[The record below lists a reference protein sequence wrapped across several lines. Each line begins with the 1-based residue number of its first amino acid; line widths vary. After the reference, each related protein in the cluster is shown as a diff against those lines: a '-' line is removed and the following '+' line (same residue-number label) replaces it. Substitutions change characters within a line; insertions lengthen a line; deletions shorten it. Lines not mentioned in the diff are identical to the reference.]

1 MPERAVIIAAGRAA
15 WARIKKSHSFDD
27 WLKIGRALLAG
38 RASEVSQN
46 LANGAAKAPAR
57 CRRVE
62 TPVPL
67 AAANGTGVHARRGG
81 GGLPRALDKPSR
93 VMPRSELGEDRVN
106 VAPAPRCL
114 GGEEDAGARSG
125 SV

>member
-93 VMPRSELGEDRVN
+93 VIAAFR
-106 VAPAPRCL
+106 
-114 GGEEDAGARSG
+114 ARRG
-125 SV
+125 